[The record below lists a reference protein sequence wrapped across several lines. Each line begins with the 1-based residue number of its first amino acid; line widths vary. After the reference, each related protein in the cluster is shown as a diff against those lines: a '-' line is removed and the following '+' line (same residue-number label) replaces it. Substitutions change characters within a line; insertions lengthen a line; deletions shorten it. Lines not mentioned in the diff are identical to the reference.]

1 LSASLHNAV
10 FRIAENQD
18 VVRSMLHASPEES
31 QKMLLESFLN
41 FCHMTRLCG
50 DSDDLIFALA
60 KTGFLEQKFQITRY
74 WPDVC
79 PAVLLERAEVL
90 WKRNENTE
98 AVQTLRALLASSQ
111 ANSLS
116 FALSPKEI
124 ILAKLVLSLHLPQLI
139 FVGIVDIRIAPQCFR
154 YYRS

>member
-1 LSASLHNAV
+1 MSASLHNAV
-10 FRIAENQD
+10 FRIAECQD
-18 VVRSMLHASPEES
+18 TVRTMLHASQEES
-31 QKMLLESFLN
+31 QEMLLESFLN

-50 DSDDLIFALA
+50 DSDDLVFALA
-60 KTGFLEQKFQITRY
+60 KTGFLEQKFEILQY

-98 AVQTLRALLASSQ
+98 AVQTLRALLSQ
-111 ANSLS
+111 ANNLS

-124 ILAKLVLSLHLPQLI
+124 ILAKLVLHCI
-139 FVGIVDIRIAPQCFR
+139 
-154 YYRS
+154 